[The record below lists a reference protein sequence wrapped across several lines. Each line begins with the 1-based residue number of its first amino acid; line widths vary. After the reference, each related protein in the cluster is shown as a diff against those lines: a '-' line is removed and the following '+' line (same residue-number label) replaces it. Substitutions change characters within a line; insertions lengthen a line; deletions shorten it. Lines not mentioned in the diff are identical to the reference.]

1 MENKMENKI
10 EWLNQLVGLYS
21 KIKSDPNDY
30 IRKNDVL
37 QYLEWSMSHIA
48 DSIWQE
54 TNTL

>member
-10 EWLNQLVGLYS
+10 ECLSRLVDLYS

-30 IRKNDVL
+30 IRKNDVV
-37 QYLEWSMSHIA
+37 QHLEWAMSHIA
-48 DSIWQE
+48 DSIWQS